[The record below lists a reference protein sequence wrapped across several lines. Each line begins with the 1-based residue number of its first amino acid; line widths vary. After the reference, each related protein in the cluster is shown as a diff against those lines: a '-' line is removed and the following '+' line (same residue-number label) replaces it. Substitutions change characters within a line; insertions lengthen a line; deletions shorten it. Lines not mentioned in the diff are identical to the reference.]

1 MQYVPEKR
9 QLDSVVQDV
18 AGEVVSSMRR
28 WRAFADQLNT
38 IPDATLTAIGY
49 DQTAVAYLRSFQSAL
64 HNIELKYR
72 NQAPL
77 NGDDASYFVSQMNR
91 LLVS

>member
-1 MQYVPEKR
+1 MQHVPEKR

-18 AGEVVSSMRR
+18 AGEVISSMRR

-38 IPDATLTAIGY
+38 IPDATLTDIGY
-49 DQTAVAYLRSFQSAL
+49 DPTAIAYLRSFQSAL

-77 NGDDASYFVSQMNR
+77 NGDDASYFVNQMNR